1 MAEQVIVVVASCTD
15 APAWGFARRYAAQ
28 GVYLLTPADLSHCGW
43 YYRVGDIETSIAVI
57 GGQRIAAC
65 DIRGVITRLPAVSE
79 DDLEHI
85 VALDRAYVAAEMQA
99 FLFSWLT
106 ALRCPVLN
114 RPAPSCLAGPA
125 WRPAQWIRAAARL
138 GLPVM
143 TVVEQASFARTL
155 STSGTSRPK
164 CVTVT
169 VVGQRIIGTV
179 DPLLAQQARALA
191 TAAGVDLLAVR
202 FSRRASGATIV
213 GAHLWPNIAAAPIA
227 AAVFDY
233 LHNAAPG
240 EEQRD
245 FPGGSA
251 TGRSSTCGA

>member
-1 MAEQVIVVVASCTD
+1 MTDPIVVLASRTD
-15 APAWGFARRYAAQ
+15 TPAQGFARRYAAQ

-43 YYRVGDIETSIAVI
+43 YHRVGDIETSMAMIA
-57 GGQRIAAC
+57 GQRIAAR
-65 DIRGVITRLPAVSE
+65 DIRGVVTRLSAVSE
-79 DDLEHI
+79 NDLEHI
-85 VALDRAYVAAEMQA
+85 VAPDRAYVAAEMQA
-99 FLFSWLT
+99 FLLSWLT

-125 WRPAQWIRAAARL
+125 WWPAQWTRVAVRL
-138 GLPVM
+138 GLHVT
-143 TVVEQASFARTL
+143 TVVQQASFARTL
-155 STSGTSRPK
+155 SSTGTSRPK

-169 VVGQRIIGTV
+169 VVGQRIIGMV

-202 FSRRASGATIV
+202 FSSRAPSATFV
-213 GAHLWPNIAAAPIA
+213 GAHLWPNIAVAPIA

-240 EEQRD
+240 EERRD

-251 TGRSSTCGA
+251 TGRSSACGT